1 MKNKVILIT
10 NVSSLVGEAIAGVL
24 AKETA
29 KVVIGLSLL
38 LLSNKTFAQDSL
50 RVDPNKFYKVV
61 AKEFSQTRV
70 LDVQYEVLSSR
81 DFDTEFL
88 GNKLGEKNI
97 KTTQDFKL
105 NVNIP
110 IIKKQ
115 RWKLAYSGS
124 YNFQNYNYK
133 NSENT
138 NQKTDF
144 NYFNSS
150 LNFTYF
156 STLFKKPVIYDARIT
171 ADASNEMFGRITG
184 TAFATVV
191 LKRKPNSA
199 ITVGVIGFID
209 PTVIIPVLPTFS
221 YSSPLFKG
229 KWNLDVVL
237 PSHVM
242 IRTRLGQ
249 KGQISLGTKF
259 GTTRF
264 YFKSNGIVPYAN
276 DFEFRQLEL
285 KSGIKYEYLLKKK
298 FVLTAKV
305 GLLNVLQSR
314 VSEKGERFNSDNA
327 LIDYKPKPT
336 GYFNIGFS
344 FNPF

>member
-1 MKNKVILIT
+1 MKSKLILIT
-10 NVSSLVGEAIAGVL
+10 NASSRVGKVIAGVF
-24 AKETA
+24 AKEGA
-29 KVVIGLSLL
+29 KVVIGLCLL

-50 RVDPNKFYKVV
+50 RVDPNEFYKAV

-81 DFDTEFL
+81 DFDTKFL
-88 GNKLGEKNI
+88 GNKLGERNI

-124 YNFQNYNYK
+124 YNFQNYDYK
-133 NSENT
+133 NSENE

-150 LNFTYF
+150 IKFTYF
-156 STLFKKPVIYDARIT
+156 STLFKKPVIYDASIT
-171 ADASNEMFGRITG
+171 ADASDEMFGRITG
-184 TAFATVV
+184 TAFAAVV
-191 LKRKPNSA
+191 LKRKPNST
-199 ITVGVIGFID
+199 ITVGIIGFID
-209 PTVIIPVLPTFS
+209 PTIIIPVLPTFS
-221 YSSPLFKG
+221 YSSPLFKS
-229 KWNLDVVL
+229 KWNIDAVL
-237 PSHVM
+237 PSH
-242 IRTRLGQ
+242 I
-249 KGQISLGTKF
+249 
-259 GTTRF
+259 TRF
-264 YFKSNGIVPYAN
+264 YFKSSEIVPYAN

-298 FVLTAKV
+298 FVFTAKV